1 MIIYPYVFTN
11 DIIKCYKRYLICK
24 ENKLKFIECINNN
37 LNNKDNLKCK
47 EFFDIIKKYKCN

>member
-37 LNNKDNLKCK
+37 LNNIVLYKTNLLK
-47 EFFDIIKKYKCN
+47 